1 MNKLGRPKEKT
12 LEDNPK
18 KFTREFHQ
26 KDGRVSIWKYDM
38 DKFINGPS
46 SIEIKYPPGYKC
58 DAEIEDELPI
68 TKRTFW
74 NPETETFVGYGRA
87 KQLGLI

>member
-1 MNKLGRPKEKT
+1 MSQSGRPKEKT

-18 KFTREFHQ
+18 KFTREFTRE
-26 KDGRVSIWKYDM
+26 DGRISVWTYNL
-38 DKFINGPS
+38 DKNPNGP
-46 SIEIKYPPGYKC
+46 IFVEIKYPSEYKC

>member
-1 MNKLGRPKEKT
+1 MSQLGRPKEKN

-18 KFTREFHQ
+18 NFTREFTRE
-26 KDGRVSIWKYDM
+26 DGRVSIWTYDLN
-38 DKFINGPS
+38 KSSNGPIS
-46 SIEIKYPPGYKC
+46 VEIKYPLGYKC
-58 DAEIEDELPI
+58 DAEIEDKLPI

-74 NPETETFVGYGRA
+74 NPGTETFVGYGRA